1 MRRLCFNAAMSLDGY
16 IAGPGG
22 EYDWIIMDP
31 EIDFKALF
39 NRFDCLLMGRR
50 TYEMSAVQMSKGKMF
65 GKRVIVVSST
75 MNPADHPGMA
85 IIRDDVPGQVAA
97 LKGEPGRD
105 IWLFGG
111 GVLLSSL
118 LTAGLVDSVEL
129 AVIPIL
135 LGGGIPV
142 LPPPGPRV
150 KLTLTSSNS
159 LSTGIVMLTY
169 EPSS

>member
-16 IAGPGG
+16 IAGPAG
-22 EYDWIIMDP
+22 EYDWIVMDP

-39 NRFDCLLMGRR
+39 DRFDCLLMGRR
-50 TYEMSAVQMSKGKMF
+50 TYEMSAGQMSRGKMF
-65 GKRVIVVSST
+65 GKRVVVVSGT
-75 MNPADHPGMA
+75 LNPADYPGLD
-85 IIRDDVPGQVAA
+85 IIQDDVRRQVAA
-97 LKGEPGRD
+97 LKAESGRD
-105 IWLFGG
+105 VWLFGG

-118 LTAGLVDSVEL
+118 LAAGLVDSVEL

-150 KLTLTSSNS
+150 KLALKTSRTM
-159 LSTGIVMLTY
+159 STGIVMLTY
-169 EPSS
+169 EPNP